1 MLLWFLVQCGHTVIG
16 LESSSSSSF
25 LKFSKN
31 RSNSSSVIILFPFQ
45 NILQAVSAALYY
57 LGRISWGVTKCR
69 SLEASLG
76 QQSRQEPTI
85 GHKTDY
91 TGYVTV
97 YGNKTIRDSWLYPR
111 SLRSLGCSLRSLPW
125 DWMKIITL
133 RTDHGTADQ
142 FCTETVTF
150 LLNSREES
158 SKRCRIIN
166 SSKASNLNTCF
177 LTLRINNQSHYL
189 EHHRHIL
196 LFVWWDNLSFVS

>member
-1 MLLWFLVQCGHTVIG
+1 MQCGHTVIG

-85 GHKTDY
+85 GQ
-91 TGYVTV
+91 
-97 YGNKTIRDSWLYPR
+97 
-111 SLRSLGCSLRSLPW
+111 
-125 DWMKIITL
+125 KILFTQ
-133 RTDHGTADQ
+133 DM
-142 FCTETVTF
+142 
-150 LLNSREES
+150 
-158 SKRCRIIN
+158 
-166 SSKASNLNTCF
+166 
-177 LTLRINNQSHYL
+177 
-189 EHHRHIL
+189 L
-196 LFVWWDNLSFVS
+196 LFMEIRPLEILDYILVRFALSDARFARCLGIDENNHVKN